1 MIRHIVCP
9 ACGETDE
16 LTGSPGPDGI
26 QITCDRC
33 SATWLRDAAPVSCRR
48 CGRADVVFRP
58 QALTGYSRGTQ
69 VSILGWRHIPLCP
82 GCDAGMLTRSLS
94 GKPIP
99 TGFRPAAL
107 DPDTTSDLD
116 DRDIRPR

>member
-9 ACGETDE
+9 ACGETEE

-26 QITCDRC
+26 EITCDKC
-33 SATWLRDAAPVSCRR
+33 AATWLRDAAPVVCAK
-48 CGRADVVFRP
+48 CGRDEVVFRP

-82 GCDAGMLTRSLS
+82 VCDTEMLTRSLS
-94 GKPIP
+94 GKPLP
-99 TGFRPAAL
+99 TGYRPLAL
-107 DPDTTSDLD
+107 DPDTATNPD